1 VDIGAMETIHAE
13 LLRKRNEGAGILL
26 ISSELSEI
34 LQLSDRIIVMYEGEI
49 AGELPAAEAT
59 EEQISLLMAGGKER
73 V

>member
-1 VDIGAMETIHAE
+1 MLNCCV
-13 LLRKRNEGAGILL
+13 KRSEGAGILL

-49 AGELPAAEAT
+49 AGELRAEEAT

-73 V
+73 I